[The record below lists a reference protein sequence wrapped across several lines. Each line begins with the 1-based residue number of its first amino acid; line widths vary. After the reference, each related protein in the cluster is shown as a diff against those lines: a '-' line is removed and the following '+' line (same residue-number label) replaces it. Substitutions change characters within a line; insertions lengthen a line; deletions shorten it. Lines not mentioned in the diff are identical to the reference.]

1 MKIIINENKLELG
14 LKKLI
19 NKVGFSTASKM
30 TNLSS
35 YELAKKSNYDISRDY
50 YIYFNVAIDI
60 LLEIIKKNKKIPSNI
75 PMIIDN
81 NVGYELGYD
90 NMSGVIEWYLHFI
103 DENGYE
109 YKYIGYATPFY
120 SNKTDI
126 PIDAVS
132 LEVND
137 TNDNTTIHNDDYFGN
152 YYQKLSV
159 SPFDNVEDLK
169 DYLLTT
175 YIKEVRDNLDKSF
188 MDIIEREGF

>member
-1 MKIIINENKLELG
+1 MKIIINENNLELG

-19 NKVGFSTASKM
+19 DKVGFSTASKM

-50 YIYFNVAIDI
+50 YGYFNVAIDI

-75 PMIIDN
+75 PMIIDT

-120 SNKTDI
+120 SNKMDI

-137 TNDNTTIHNDDYFGN
+137 TNDNTTIHNDDYFGG
-152 YYQKLSV
+152 YYKKLHV

-188 MDIIEREGF
+188 MDIIERDVF

>member
-1 MKIIINENKLELG
+1 MKIIISENKIELI
-14 LKKLI
+14 LKQLI
-19 NKVGFSTASKM
+19 DRVGFQTASKM
-30 TNLSS
+30 TNLSG

-50 YIYFNVAIDI
+50 YMYFNVGIDI
-60 LLEIIKKNKKIPSNI
+60 LLEIIKKDKKIKSNI
-75 PMIIDN
+75 PMIVDN

-103 DENGYE
+103 DEKGYE

-120 SNKTDI
+120 SNKMDI

-152 YYQKLSV
+152 NYQILSV

-169 DYLLTT
+169 YYLSTT
-175 YIKEVRDNLDKSF
+175 YINEVRDILDKSF
-188 MDIIEREGF
+188 MNIIERDVF

>member
-1 MKIIINENKLELG
+1 MKIIINENNLELG

-19 NKVGFSTASKM
+19 DKVGFLTASKM

-50 YIYFNVAIDI
+50 YEYFNVAIDI

-90 NMSGVIEWYLHFI
+90 DMSGVIEWFLHFI

-109 YKYIGYATPFY
+109 YRYIGYATPF

-137 TNDNTTIHNDDYFGN
+137 TNDNTTIHNDDYFGSF
-152 YYQKLSV
+152 YKKLHV

-188 MDIIEREGF
+188 MDIIERDVF